1 MYWEK
6 ENEYPH
12 GLPLYQ
18 IKIIDTIDY
27 FNYLN
32 DKLVEIEENIPIFG
46 NYEDFDI
53 QERLI
58 KRQFQTLRIKN
69 RINVL
74 YD

>member
-1 MYWEK
+1 M
-6 ENEYPH
+6 
-12 GLPLYQ
+12 PLYQ